1 MAIAAHQGQPAIRT
15 PGPVANDRIDETGN
29 GNTVEEIADKSGP
42 ADHRSGSD
50 CGAGIRKSKLEDPDG
65 EERDACGFVGRRCP
79 LQEEPV
85 ISNESI
91 AVAEHEGKADGIEE
105 NAAKTG
111 IYNAF
116 HEYVDGFARTTE
128 SGLQHGEANL
138 HAENQEGSNQR
149 PGRVDGI
156 DDVSSFDLRIGGIDA
171 AEDEVG
177 HRGHDDKSQP
187 DAH

>member
-1 MAIAAHQGQPAIRT
+1 MAFAAHQGQPAIRS

-29 GNTVEEIADKSGP
+29 GNTVEEIADKSGT
-42 ADHRSGSD
+42 ADHGSGSD
-50 CGAGIRKSKLEDPDG
+50 RGTGIRKSKLEDPDG
-65 EERDACGFVGRRCP
+65 EERDAGGFIGRRST

-85 ISNESI
+85 ISNESV

-111 IYNAF
+111 IHNAF
-116 HEYVDGFARTTE
+116 HEHIDGFARTTE
-128 SGLQHGEANL
+128 SGLQHGEADL
-138 HAENQEGSNQR
+138 HAENQEGGNQR
-149 PGRVDGI
+149 PGSVDGI
-156 DDVSSFDLRIGGIDA
+156 DDISGFDLRIGGVDA
-171 AEDEVG
+171 AEDEVR